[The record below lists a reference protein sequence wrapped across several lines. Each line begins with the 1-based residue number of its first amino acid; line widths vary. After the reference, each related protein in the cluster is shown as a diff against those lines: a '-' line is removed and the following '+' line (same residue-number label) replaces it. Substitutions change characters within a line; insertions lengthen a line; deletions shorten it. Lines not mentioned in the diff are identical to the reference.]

1 MRGRKSLLKIV
12 LSEQDGQELE
22 HLVRSTSVR
31 AGVARRAR
39 IVLELAA
46 GARLVEI
53 ARQTGVT
60 EQVVRFWGR
69 RFLKQRL
76 EGLHDLPRTGRPPV
90 FSPLAV
96 PGENQTSSQPPMVY
110 GLSLDLAAA
119 FQKTQQRLRFA
130 RQVRV
135 LRTAD

>member
-1 MRGRKSLLKIV
+1 MRGRKTLLKIV
-12 LSEQDGQELE
+12 LSEEDRQELE
-22 HLVRSTSVR
+22 HLIRSTSVR

-60 EQVVRFWGR
+60 EQVVRYWGR
-69 RFLKQRL
+69 RFLKRRL

-90 FSPLAV
+90 FSPRGRDACGEDRLPASRHGRPLAV
-96 PGENQTSSQPPMVY
+96 AV
-110 GLSLDLAAA
+110 GLC
-119 FQKTQQRLRFA
+119 
-130 RQVRV
+130 
-135 LRTAD
+135 